1 MKRLI
6 VALALAI
13 AAIIPAAAPAA
24 ASSYSTTAE
33 NRMASLIIAEHK
45 RVCGTT
51 LLRVRQH
58 NNLDRWRA
66 RDMFVNGYFGHD
78 IPSGGHY
85 YDYFRRYG
93 IEDWVSPYASEILAW
108 NRYSGDTDYTAATR
122 AFNQYMNSS
131 PHRRAIQNCAYN
143 TFGVGAYSGN
153 EKRMFATTFSKQ
165 PIEKVIKFTYAR
177 TGPGFGYTAKF
188 RAEVG
193 MNQFVF
199 KHRYDTRGRRWDYGA
214 FRHVGWGYVPDYKT
228 R

>member
-6 VALALAI
+6 VAVALAI
-13 AAIIPAAAPAA
+13 AAIIPSAAPVAAAG
-24 ASSYSTTAE
+24 YSTSAE
-33 NRMASLIIAEHK
+33 DHLSSLVKAEHK
-45 RVCGTT
+45 RVCGFT

-66 RDMFVNGYFGHD
+66 RDMVVNDYFGHN
-78 IPSGGHY
+78 IPGGTHY
-85 YDYFRRYG
+85 YDHFRRYG

-108 NRYSGDTDYTAATR
+108 NRYSGDTNYSAATR
-122 AFNQYMNSS
+122 AFNQFMNSD

-143 TFGVGAYSGN
+143 TYGVGAYVSGD
-153 EKRMFATTFSKQ
+153 KRMFAITFSKQ
-165 PIEKVIKFTYAR
+165 PIETVIKFTYAR
-177 TGPGFGYTAKF
+177 SGPGFGYTARH

-199 KHRYDTRGRRWDYGA
+199 KHRYSTTGTRWDYGA
-214 FRHVGWGYVPDYKT
+214 FRGVGWGYVPDYKT